1 MTETR
6 GTYPAHLVR
15 RVQLRDGSAVTIR
28 PIRPED
34 AELER
39 AFVHGLSDEA
49 RYFRFHDSLR
59 DLTPRMLLQFTE
71 IDYHDQ
77 LAFIAI
83 SEGEPAPLRAKD
95 APTMLRQVAEDK
107 PTMLRQVAEDKPT
120 MLRQVAEDKPT
131 MLRQVG
137 VARYVVDPGGEACE
151 FAIVVTDEWQGRGL
165 ATALMHALMDAARAR
180 GVLRMYGDVLAAN
193 HKMLGLT
200 EGLGFRSRPHPHDPR
215 MRLVERKL

>member
-6 GTYPAHLVR
+6 GTYPAHLVQ
-15 RVQLRDGSAVTIR
+15 RVRLRDGSAVTIR
-28 PIRPED
+28 PIRPAD

-71 IDYHDQ
+71 IDYYDQ
-77 LAFIAI
+77 LALIAI
-83 SEGEPAPLRAKD
+83 SEGEPAPLPGAKD
-95 APTMLRQVAEDK
+95 DPTMLRQAAEDQPTMLRQVAED
-107 PTMLRQVAEDKPT
+107 Q
-120 MLRQVAEDKPT
+120 PT

-180 GVLRMYGDVLAAN
+180 GVQRMYGDVLAAN

>member
-6 GTYPAHLVR
+6 GAYPAHLVQ
-15 RVQLRDGSAVTIR
+15 RVRLRDGSMVTIR
-28 PIRPED
+28 PIRPD
-34 AELER
+34 DTELER

-59 DLTPRMLLQFTE
+59 DLTPRMLSQFTE

-77 LAFIAI
+77 LAFIAVTDQE
-83 SEGEPAPLRAKD
+83 SAQPRAANND
-95 APTMLRQVAEDK
+95 QPTMLRQVAN
-107 PTMLRQVAEDKPT
+107 
-120 MLRQVAEDKPT
+120 DKPT

-137 VARYVVDPGGEACE
+137 VARYVVDQSGEACE
-151 FAIVVTDEWQGRGL
+151 FAIVVTDAWQGRGL

-180 GVLRMYGDVLAAN
+180 GVRRMYGDVLAAN

-200 EGLGFRSRPHPHDPR
+200 EGLGFRSRPHPQDPR
-215 MRLVERKL
+215 MRLVERNL